1 MTDDAKRARLLPCI
15 RRAGLADVELL
26 AALGRRT
33 FEEAFGADNRPE
45 DMAAHLATAFVPAEI
60 AADLARP
67 EVTYLVADRTTPGTA
82 PEAGAVR
89 LASLAIGYALLAPEP
104 HPPCVR
110 GPRPLRLVKLYVVA
124 AAIGAGVGGAL
135 LAESVALA
143 RRGGYGSLWL
153 GVWEHNHRARAFYAR
168 WGFREVGTEP
178 FQLGSDL
185 QTDLLLER
193 PVL

>member
-26 AALGRRT
+26 AELGRRT

-45 DMAAHLATAFVPAEI
+45 DMAAHLATAFVPAQI

-67 EVTYLVADRTTPGTA
+67 EVAYLVADRITPGRT
-82 PEAGAVR
+82 PE
-89 LASLAIGYALLAPEP
+89 AIGYSSLAPEP
-104 HPPCVR
+104 APPCVK
-110 GPRPLRLVKLYVVA
+110 GARPLRLVKLYVVA
-124 AAIGAGVGGAL
+124 EAIGAGVGGAL
-135 LAESVALA
+135 LAEGVALA
-143 RRGGYGSLWL
+143 RRGGHGSLWL

-168 WGFREVGTEP
+168 WGFQEVGTEP
-178 FQLGSDL
+178 FRLGSDL

-193 PVL
+193 PVP